1 MINRQNIGKTEL
13 MRIFERSDYGYNVL
27 KTGINPLGQDASN
40 WVIKQGGQP
49 SNTAPHQPL
58 NA

>member
-40 WVIKQGGQP
+40 
-49 SNTAPHQPL
+49 
-58 NA
+58 